1 MILWNDLTLIFSH
14 FPTVGNLKTI
24 FKTIFSLVNCPPDP
38 FQYVPLCE
46 SNKKRKKLPEKTK
59 DESTNTTEAKEK
71 DSVKPQERPPHRSSQ
86 KE

>member
-1 MILWNDLTLIFSH
+1 M
-14 FPTVGNLKTI
+14 
-24 FKTIFSLVNCPPDP
+24 NCPPDP